1 MPNRLKAL
9 VKVTSTGALAS
20 LAIVL
25 AWLPAV
31 VAARAPLTMFVAV
44 MDQSGQPVTGL
55 TAADFK
61 VALGSDDCPVVSAA
75 RSTEPIALVI
85 APASFRW
92 DVQPMRNAVAAVE
105 DILSHEPGGYEVGV
119 AWQTVRG
126 VTFRRPGET
135 GGLIH
140 DFNQGLSDSPAL
152 DDGII
157 SGARALASRTTMRRV
172 VLALARHEESGGYP
186 DDVRKELQKVKAVL
200 WGVEVEPVGASGTSD
215 SDKVLTFISP
225 WSGGRTEQILDVN
238 LIEGAT
244 RRQMNLLTNEYTVS
258 FEPPDKISPNGNLR
272 IAVRRA
278 GVTILS
284 PPWAS

>member
-1 MPNRLKAL
+1 MSNRL
-9 VKVTSTGALAS
+9 ALAS
-20 LAIVL
+20 LAMIL
-25 AWLPAV
+25 AWIPP
-31 VAARAPLTMFVAV
+31 VAAARPLLTMFVAV

-61 VALGSDDCPVVSAA
+61 VTLGSDDCPVVSAG

-85 APASFRW
+85 APAGFRR
-92 DVQPMRNAVAAVE
+92 DVLPMRNAVAAVE
-105 DILSHEPGGYEVGV
+105 DILSHEPRGYEVGV

-157 SGARALASRTTMRRV
+157 SATKALATRTTMRRI
-172 VLALARHEESGGYP
+172 VLALAQHVDFGGYP
-186 DDVRKELQKVKAVL
+186 DDVRRALEKVKAVL
-200 WGVEVEPVGASGTSD
+200 WGVEVEPVGANGTSD
-215 SDKVLTFISP
+215 TDKVLTMISP
-225 WSGGRTEQILDVN
+225 WTGGRTEQILDIN
-238 LIEGAT
+238 LIEAAT
-244 RRQMNLLTNEYTVS
+244 RRQMNLLANEYTIS
-258 FEPPDKISPNGNLR
+258 FEPPDRISPNGSLR

-278 GVTILS
+278 GVRILS